1 MKYHFLTV
9 KTKSE
14 VVLMKEF
21 KLCKIMIKNLTF
33 QMHAG
38 KKKLTMILYIIYNI
52 NKNFQSFICD
62 CQCEQL
68 RIMRMCRGK
77 LGLGE
82 GSDEVV
88 TGEQDR
94 KAEKMGP
101 LSEISDVMTPRLA

>member
-52 NKNFQSFICD
+52 NKNFQSFMCD

-77 LGLGE
+77 LGLGV
-82 GSDEVV
+82 G
-88 TGEQDR
+88 
-94 KAEKMGP
+94 K
-101 LSEISDVMTPRLA
+101 